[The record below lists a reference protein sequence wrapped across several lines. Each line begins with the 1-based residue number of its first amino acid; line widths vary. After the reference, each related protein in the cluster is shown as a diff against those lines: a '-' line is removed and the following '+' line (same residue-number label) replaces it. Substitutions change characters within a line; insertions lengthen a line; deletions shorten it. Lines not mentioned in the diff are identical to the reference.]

1 MVAEVYGKELVSLL
15 DNRYE
20 YQDLYGRIQESRAI
34 QEWFVA
40 ITLLGFLRAG
50 RFLNLSDEIHMVWY
64 EMKKSCN
71 QVLKL
76 TVLVV
81 PLMIAIVCT
90 AYLSF
95 GSQQEEFST
104 FTKSFVSVM
113 RFLSLDDQVSD
124 LYHDLSV
131 HASQTTPFFFLVS
144 LFLYFFLLLSL
155 LQAIIFSSWNLTRRL
170 MQHRNND
177 RIKNLL
183 KPQANIIRWIW
194 DWMKLLQ
201 AELRNVITG
210 GSKSRSAF
218 YEVYYKACLHIMGQK
233 GKKIMKNF
241 VHGKNWWL
249 VLLR

>member
-131 HASQTTPFFFLVS
+131 HASQTTPFFFLV
-144 LFLYFFLLLSL
+144 
-155 LQAIIFSSWNLTRRL
+155 
-170 MQHRNND
+170 
-177 RIKNLL
+177 
-183 KPQANIIRWIW
+183 P
-194 DWMKLLQ
+194 
-201 AELRNVITG
+201 
-210 GSKSRSAF
+210 
-218 YEVYYKACLHIMGQK
+218 
-233 GKKIMKNF
+233 
-241 VHGKNWWL
+241 
-249 VLLR
+249 